1 MFSSSLCS
9 FGRKWTPGAIRN
21 IRKIRE
27 QQKQAEIRRKEARPI
42 RPVSI
47 YFKEILQEVKE
58 EEPTA
63 TQSN

>member
-1 MFSSSLCS
+1 MFSPSICLL
-9 FGRKWTPGAIRN
+9 GRKWTPGAIRN

-27 QQKQAEIRRKEARPI
+27 QQKQAETRRKEMKPI

-47 YFKEILQEVKE
+47 YLREILQEVKE
-58 EEPTA
+58 EPTT